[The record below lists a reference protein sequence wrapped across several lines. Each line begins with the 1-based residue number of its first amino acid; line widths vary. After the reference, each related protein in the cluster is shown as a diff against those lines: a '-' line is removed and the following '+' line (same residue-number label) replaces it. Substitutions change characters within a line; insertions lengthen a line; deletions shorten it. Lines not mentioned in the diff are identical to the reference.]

1 MSARYKKSE
10 RRFSMKKVVSLA
22 LLAGGSRLTIF
33 GVSAYALARS
43 DISRRLPVSPTNKAK
58 LMLIGGVVVT
68 VIGLVGLLCSSKAS

>member
-1 MSARYKKSE
+1 
-10 RRFSMKKVVSLA
+10 MKKGTSLA

-43 DISRRLPVSPTNKAK
+43 DISRRFSVSPANKAK

-68 VIGLVGLLCSSKAS
+68 IIGLVGLLRGSKTD